1 MIHRGPR
8 FGWPVLEGCGITEIG
23 GYYAAQPLDPLD
35 REGKAGAMGRPTKG
49 TQVRL
54 VEDGWVRL
62 DARFRNGGFV
72 YIPLCENADGLLQLG
87 GPV

>member
-1 MIHRGPR
+1 MSVPMKIPR

-35 REGKAGAMGRPTKG
+35 REGKAG

-54 VEDGWVRL
+54 VEDG
-62 DARFRNGGFV
+62 
-72 YIPLCENADGLLQLG
+72 
-87 GPV
+87 

>member
-1 MIHRGPR
+1 MKIPR

-54 VEDGWVRL
+54 VEDG
-62 DARFRNGGFV
+62 
-72 YIPLCENADGLLQLG
+72 
-87 GPV
+87 

>member
-1 MIHRGPR
+1 MSVPMKIPR
-8 FGWPVLEGCGITEIG
+8 FGWPVLEGCGITAIG

-54 VEDGWVRL
+54 VEDG
-62 DARFRNGGFV
+62 
-72 YIPLCENADGLLQLG
+72 
-87 GPV
+87 